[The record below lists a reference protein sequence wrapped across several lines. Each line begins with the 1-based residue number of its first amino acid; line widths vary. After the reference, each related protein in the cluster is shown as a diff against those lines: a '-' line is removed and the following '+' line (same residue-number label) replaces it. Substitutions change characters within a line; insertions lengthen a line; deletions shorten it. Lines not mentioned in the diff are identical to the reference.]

1 MATPTPLPGDFS
13 AGQVLTAANMDDLRG
28 AFRILQVVYAST
40 STSVTNSTTTPVD
53 TGLTATI
60 TPQSTSSKV
69 LVFVNQNGGAKGAGN
84 AANALNVQ
92 LMRGAT
98 NIQNIILSAGY
109 TNSLL
114 ELRLATISGMILDSP
129 STTSPVTYK
138 TQFYNDLNAAAV
150 LVQIATETSS
160 IVLME
165 VSA

>member
-1 MATPTPLPGDFS
+1 MATPTNLPAAVATGDV
-13 AGQVLTAANMDDLRG
+13 GTAAQFNNLRG

-40 STSVTNSTTTPVD
+40 NTQVTNSTTTPVD

-92 LMRGAT
+92 LMRGAS
-98 NIQNIILSAGY
+98 NIQNIILSGGY

-114 ELRLATISGMILDSP
+114 ELRLATISGMFLDSP